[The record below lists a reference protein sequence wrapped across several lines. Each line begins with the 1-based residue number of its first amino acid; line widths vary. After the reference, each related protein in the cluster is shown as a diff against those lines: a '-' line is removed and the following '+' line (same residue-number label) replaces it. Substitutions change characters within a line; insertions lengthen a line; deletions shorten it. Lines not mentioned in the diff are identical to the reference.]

1 MGEISCRVVHIAEV
15 EYIKLSV
22 PCTTRGMNG
31 KQNGPCYQTPRK
43 GNGTENSE
51 KAKKEIP
58 VHRRMVKDVSIV
70 NLEELPKPVQEA

>member
-1 MGEISCRVVHIAEV
+1 MGKISCRIIHIAEV
-15 EYIKLSV
+15 EKIKLRV

-51 KAKKEIP
+51 KAKKQIP
-58 VHRRMVKDVSIV
+58 VHGRMVEDMSIAY
-70 NLEELPKPVQEA
+70 LEELPKPIQEA